1 MKLDSNFTLHIK
13 TNSKQTKDLN
23 VKPTTIKLLEENKW
37 EKLPDIRFG
46 NDFLALALKITGS
59 KRKIKINQTTTKLK
73 ICALKY
79 TIKSE
84 KARTSLVTQR

>member
-23 VKPTTIKLLEENKW
+23 LKPTTIKLLEENKW

-59 KRKIKINQTTTKLK
+59 KRKIKIN
-73 ICALKY
+73 
-79 TIKSE
+79 
-84 KARTSLVTQR
+84 

>member
-46 NDFLALALKITGS
+46 NDFLALALKITG
-59 KRKIKINQTTTKLK
+59 KRKIKINWTITKLK

-84 KARTSLVTQR
+84 KARTSLVTQW

>member
-1 MKLDSNFTLHIK
+1 MKSDSNFTLHIK

-59 KRKIKINQTTTKLK
+59 KRKIKINWTTAKLK
-73 ICALKY
+73 ICAL
-79 TIKSE
+79 S
-84 KARTSLVTQR
+84 TQTKVKRQGLLW